1 MRSEVGFY
9 AQAVIIVLGAV
20 ALWWFKFA
28 SDELKATTEET
39 MAPIMGSLRSSGEWL
54 VEAVMRLKE
63 KATGGASLGLH
74 AMHVH
79 FSLISDRNLKWS
91 VCSLVSPQAS
101 SGVIPLRVTHGI
113 QCRCPSGVWRL

>member
-20 ALWWFKFA
+20 ALWWFNFA

-39 MAPIMGSLRSSGEWL
+39 LAPIMGSLRSSGEWL

-63 KATGGASLGLH
+63 KATGGVSLGLH
-74 AMHVH
+74 AWHMH
-79 FSLISDRNLKWS
+79 FS
-91 VCSLVSPQAS
+91 
-101 SGVIPLRVTHGI
+101 
-113 QCRCPSGVWRL
+113 